1 MISTR
6 MHGVLDYVSVAGLVA
21 LPRLAGWEGG
31 AKQVLTANAAGS
43 LMYSLLTRYELGLL
57 RLLPMTAHLTLDTA
71 SGAILCVAGLQSDA
85 DRSIRATLI
94 ALGLFEIMVGFLSD
108 TEVPAADLQPS

>member
-6 MHGVLDYVSVAGLVA
+6 MHGVLDYVLVAGLVA
-21 LPRLAGWEGG
+21 LPRLAGWDGG

-71 SGAILCVAGLQSDA
+71 AGTMLCVAGLQTDA
-85 DRSIRATLI
+85 GRSIRVTLI
-94 ALGLFEIMVGFLSD
+94 ALGLFEITVAFLTD
-108 TEVPAADLQPS
+108 TEVPAADLQPA